1 MTNVK
6 HIALALFAAATL
18 AGCSDDMSEL
28 NAKVEEIKARP
39 GGRIDPL
46 PEVKPYETYTYAATT
61 MRSPFVAG
69 MPASANANSVV
80 RPDQNRPREFL
91 EQFSLDTLKM
101 VGTLRLGGRTY
112 GLVQTRDGLVHRVLP
127 GNHLGQADGRITG
140 IEEGKISLTEIVPD
154 GMGGFIERPAAL
166 ALSE

>member
-6 HIALALFAAATL
+6 HIALALAAAATL

-28 NAKVEEIKARP
+28 NGKVEEIKARP

-46 PEVKPYETYTYAATT
+46 PEVKPYETYTYAATS
-61 MRSPFVAG
+61 MRSPFLAG
-69 MPASANANSVV
+69 MPAASVANAGI

-101 VGTLRLGGRTY
+101 VGTL
-112 GLVQTRDGLVHRVLP
+112 
-127 GNHLGQADGRITG
+127 
-140 IEEGKISLTEIVPD
+140 
-154 GMGGFIERPAAL
+154 
-166 ALSE
+166 